1 MSFITPETKHHFAKG
16 IYAKESFIP
25 ADSMVM
31 QHNHTYDHIS
41 ILAVGSV
48 ELVVDDVKTVIH
60 GPACLTIE
68 AKKHHGIKALT
79 DTVWYCIHASNCTNE
94 DEVDNTIIE
103 PSNNDQVIGVLN
115 LLEK

>member
-1 MSFITPETKHHFAKG
+1 MSFITPETRHHFAKG

-48 ELVVDDVKTVIH
+48 ELVVDHMKTVIH
-60 GPACLTIE
+60 APACLTIE

-79 DTVWYCIHASNCTNE
+79 DTLWYCIHASECTDE
-94 DEVDNTIIE
+94 EEVDNTIIE
-103 PSNNDQVIGVLN
+103 PLITYQMNSIIN
-115 LLEK
+115 LMEK